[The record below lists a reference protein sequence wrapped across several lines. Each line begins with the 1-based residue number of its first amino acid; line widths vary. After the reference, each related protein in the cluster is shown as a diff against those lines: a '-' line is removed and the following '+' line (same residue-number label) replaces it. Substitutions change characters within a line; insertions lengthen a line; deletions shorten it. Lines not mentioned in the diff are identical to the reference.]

1 MGKAASP
8 VRFEKELLES
18 AALSGQIHHR
28 SAVGQIEY
36 WASIGRMVD
45 GILDPDTLLA
55 INSGFKRLSVEP
67 TESVT
72 VNADQ
77 LFEQIEQQRGQA
89 HQVTSGNVAYQR
101 CDSYPG
107 MLEQVQPN
115 GDVIIGKFENG
126 EFTPADPANPAD
138 RTG

>member
-18 AALSGQIHHR
+18 AALSGQVHHR

-45 GILDPDTLLA
+45 DILDPDTLLA
-55 INSGFKRLSVEP
+55 INSGFKRLSVES

-77 LFEQIEQQRGQA
+77 LFEQIEQQRGQGGDI
-89 HQVTSGNVAYQR
+89 HQVATGNVAYQR
-101 CDSYPG
+101 CDNHPG
-107 MLEQVQPN
+107 MLEQVQAN
-115 GDVIIGKFENG
+115 GDVVVGNFENG
-126 EFTPADPANPAD
+126 EFTPAVPAISA
-138 RTG
+138 R

>member
-18 AALSGQIHHR
+18 AALSGQVHHR

-45 GILDPDTLLA
+45 DILDPDTLLA
-55 INSGFKRLSVEP
+55 INAGFKRLTVEP
-67 TESVT
+67 AESVT

-77 LFEQIEQQRGQA
+77 LFDQIEHQRGQDNQA
-89 HQVTSGNVAYQR
+89 HPVTAGHVAYQR
-101 CDSYPG
+101 CDSAPG
-107 MLEQVQPN
+107 MLEQVQAN
-115 GDVIIGKFENG
+115 GDVIVGSFENG
-126 EFTPADPANPAD
+126 EFKPANPAA
-138 RTG
+138 